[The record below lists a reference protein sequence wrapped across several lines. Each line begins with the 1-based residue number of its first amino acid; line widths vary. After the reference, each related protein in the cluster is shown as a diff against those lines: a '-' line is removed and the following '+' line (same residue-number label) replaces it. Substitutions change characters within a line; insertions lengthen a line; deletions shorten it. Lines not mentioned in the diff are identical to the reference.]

1 MLSAQVPDMEMLTHL
16 PVFFDGLFHMLADP
30 NKEIRQ
36 QTYSVL
42 SEFLREIREVETI
55 KYAPAVQV
63 HGTRLGHAR
72 AACGPLPLTP
82 HTRRRCRCSCSTRAR
97 RTSSRG

>member
-1 MLSAQVPDMEMLTHL
+1 
-16 PVFFDGLFHMLADP
+16 MLADP

-55 KYAPAVQV
+55 KYAPVQV
-63 HGTRLGHAR
+63 LVQH
-72 AACGPLPLTP
+72 
-82 HTRRRCRCSCSTRAR
+82 SAR